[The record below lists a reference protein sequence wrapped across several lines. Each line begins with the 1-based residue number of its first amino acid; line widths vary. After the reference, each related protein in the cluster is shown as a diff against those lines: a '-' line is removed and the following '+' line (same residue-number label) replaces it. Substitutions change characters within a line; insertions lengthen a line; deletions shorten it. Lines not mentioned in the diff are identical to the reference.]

1 MKKTFKLKAICRIAG
16 LTVMLAAIAFSMA
29 ACGDDSGP
37 GGSGGGSSIGNLS
50 GSTWTSTF
58 GEVLRFTD
66 SSNYTFTFIGFECGG
81 TYEVRGSKIYRTR
94 TWGMELTNCDTTLT
108 IEGSNTLRYPGGAS
122 FTRN

>member
-1 MKKTFKLKAICRIAG
+1 MKKTFKLIG
-16 LTVMLAAIAFSMA
+16 LAVMLAAIGFSMA
-29 ACGDDSGP
+29 ACDDGSGP
-37 GGSGGGSSIGNLS
+37 GGSGGGGSSIGNFA

-81 TYEVRGSKIYRTR
+81 TYEVSGSKIYRTR
-94 TWGMELTNCDTTLT
+94 TWGMDLTNCDTTLT
-108 IEGSNTLRYPGGAS
+108 IEGANTLRYPGGAS